1 MMDRLESIER
11 DFEDLEASLSDPS
24 VLGDQTKL
32 RDATRRYKQMTPIVE
47 CIRTIKATRGNADA
61 ARELMEMATG
71 EERELLREEI
81 ASAEAELDSLDAQ
94 LKLLLLPRDPNDG
107 KAVIM
112 EIRGAEGGEE
122 ANLSPAI
129 SSRCTGATRRT
140 WDGSARSCRSTSPHW
155 AASTR

>member
-71 EERELLREEI
+71 EERNCCAR
-81 ASAEAELDSLDAQ
+81 
-94 LKLLLLPRDPNDG
+94 K
-107 KAVIM
+107 
-112 EIRGAEGGEE
+112 
-122 ANLSPAI
+122 SPAP
-129 SSRCTGATRRT
+129 RRN
-140 WDGSARSCRSTSPHW
+140 SIRSMPS
-155 AASTR
+155 